1 MSFGSPTVTI
11 TVSLADL
18 TKAQGRSYDQ
28 LSALLAERG
37 IRRTPKTIGAVLRG
51 EQSGAPKLVAALA
64 DILTSSADLRAAC
77 GQEPIITDQ
86 LAA

>member
-18 TKAQGRSYDQ
+18 ARVQGHSYER

-37 IRRTPKTIGAVLRG
+37 IRRAPKTIGSVLRG

-77 GQEPIITDQ
+77 GQEPIIADQ
-86 LAA
+86 IAA